1 MSVELIY
8 IYVLQM
14 YNYMIIG
21 ANTFLVFYVKI
32 VNYKNVGCWK
42 SDMESDFGC

>member
-8 IYVLQM
+8 FYVLQM

-21 ANTFLVFYVKI
+21 TNTFSTFYVKI
-32 VNYKNVGCWK
+32 VNKKNVG
-42 SDMESDFGC
+42 FGKPDVGSNFGY

>member
-8 IYVLQM
+8 FSVLQM

-21 ANTFLVFYVKI
+21 ANTFLLFYVKI
-32 VNYKNVGCWK
+32 VKHKKNLGIVIL
-42 SDMESDFGC
+42 EL